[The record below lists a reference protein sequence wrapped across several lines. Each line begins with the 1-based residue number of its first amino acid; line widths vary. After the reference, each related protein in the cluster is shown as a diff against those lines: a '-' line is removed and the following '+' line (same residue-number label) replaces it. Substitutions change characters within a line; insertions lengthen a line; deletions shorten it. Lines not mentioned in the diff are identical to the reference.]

1 MLAKLAQ
8 EIVNITSE
16 GIGHDVLITD
26 KDGMVLDSSD
36 KPGNS
41 CWGTPQSGRTIET
54 LGLSKLSKEEIMDFV
69 RTGTPKVSA

>member
-16 GIGHDVLITD
+16 VIGHEVLITD
-26 KDGMVLDSSD
+26 KDGMVLGSSD

-41 CWGTPQSGRTIET
+41 CWGTP
-54 LGLSKLSKEEIMDFV
+54 
-69 RTGTPKVSA
+69 

>member
-1 MLAKLAQ
+1 MLAKVAQ

-16 GIGHDVLITD
+16 VIGHDVLITD
-26 KDGMVLDSSD
+26 KDGMVLGSSD
-36 KPGNS
+36 KPEILVG
-41 CWGTPQSGRTIET
+41 GTPQSVRTIET